1 MVLAVGARVKD
12 FTIDKFLGKG
22 SYGAVYKCTRAGD
35 GLPYAMKQINT
46 RNMSHKERQ
55 DAVNEIRI
63 LASVVNPYV
72 IRFCEAFVEDDMLY
86 IITEY
91 ANHGDLFKRLQRL
104 KQRHQSLPEDACW
117 IYFIQ
122 LLLGVQALHR
132 NSILHRDLKSANVFL
147 ASHNRLKIG
156 DLGVAKLLRA
166 QEAYA
171 KTQIGTPYYVSPELW
186 KNKPYNSKSDVW
198 ALGCLLYE
206 MVELKPPF
214 DSTNM
219 RGLAR
224 KVLRGAYPQIS
235 SRYSTEI
242 GQMIKTLLIVN
253 PSERPTCDDILKLDS
268 IVSRMHMLP
277 PEDIPL
283 SAQTEDK
290 SQLDLVGTIHV
301 PRKMRDLTKQLPSPR
316 YESDMSSRASN
327 ASTIGQVPPWNG
339 KPVKQDVE
347 KLPQIG
353 EQSSG
358 GGGGG
363 GGGSSN
369 SSALPQLPGA
379 ASPGKETVQTGA
391 AAQSARRA
399 ARQESSAAPSAGS
412 VAGSSASGYAPSA
425 AGGSEAGY
433 DHYGGY
439 GAGSAARQGPSSQ
452 AGSSQAGS
460 SRSNSHAAAMERHY
474 RDRLLFHGNNRQ
486 APPLGAAAAAAAALT
501 TPKVSRSRGMAR
513 GMAVEHTTEVAP
525 VRAPIAGRWRMCWGS
540 SHPASRAATGTTT
553 GVAPRLLAAPT
564 AAREDKVAHNTAAPR
579 LVADQIAGATPRRR
593 RCALPPRRWLAWA
606 RVVTTTWLVGTQEV
620 VLTSMARIERSR
632 VAGAL

>member
-253 PSERPTCDDILKLDS
+253 PNDRPSVDDILKLDS

-277 PEDIPL
+277 PEEIPL

-327 ASTIGQVPPWNG
+327 ASTIGQVP
-339 KPVKQDVE
+339 
-347 KLPQIG
+347 
-353 EQSSG
+353 
-358 GGGGG
+358 
-363 GGGSSN
+363 
-369 SSALPQLPGA
+369 
-379 ASPGKETVQTGA
+379 
-391 AAQSARRA
+391 
-399 ARQESSAAPSAGS
+399 
-412 VAGSSASGYAPSA
+412 
-425 AGGSEAGY
+425 
-433 DHYGGY
+433 H
-439 GAGSAARQGPSSQ
+439 
-452 AGSSQAGS
+452 
-460 SRSNSHAAAMERHY
+460 
-474 RDRLLFHGNNRQ
+474 F
-486 APPLGAAAAAAAALT
+486 
-501 TPKVSRSRGMAR
+501 
-513 GMAVEHTTEVAP
+513 
-525 VRAPIAGRWRMCWGS
+525 
-540 SHPASRAATGTTT
+540 
-553 GVAPRLLAAPT
+553 
-564 AAREDKVAHNTAAPR
+564 
-579 LVADQIAGATPRRR
+579 
-593 RCALPPRRWLAWA
+593 
-606 RVVTTTWLVGTQEV
+606 
-620 VLTSMARIERSR
+620 
-632 VAGAL
+632 